1 MGIERGTEIE
11 REGMDVKIRVNL
23 IVENAN
29 EVVTVAGGPRTGEA
43 MRELG
48 VIEGGSVAAF
58 GDRIVAVGTSAE
70 VRAKV
75 DLAADAKVVDAAGK
89 VVLPGLVDSHTHLVF
104 SGSRVHEFVQ
114 RAEGRSYMD
123 ILAAGGGI
131 LSTVRAT
138 RATPASELVDIALRR
153 LDVMLCHGTTTVE
166 VKSGYGLSPDEELK
180 CLRVVR
186 ELAERHP
193 ADVAATFLGAHA
205 VPPEYRGDSDGYV
218 LRVIEDMIPRV
229 ASERLA
235 EFCDVFCEEG
245 VFSVEQSRR
254 ILEAGKAAGLAPK
267 LHADEIA
274 PMGGAELAA
283 EVGAVSADHLLCA
296 SPSGMRRL
304 AEAGVVAT
312 LLPATSFTLMAGRY
326 ADARAFIDAG
336 CLVALATDFNPGTSP
351 TLSMQ
356 FVMNL
361 AALGMRLHPAEV
373 ICACT
378 INAAHAL
385 RRSDEMGSLEV
396 GKIADIVVAD
406 VDTHLKLPYQLG
418 TNFVDKVIKRGQLVV
433 SEGRRVR

>member
-1 MGIERGTEIE
+1 MNVR
-11 REGMDVKIRVNL
+11 IRANL

-29 EVVTVAGGPRTGEA
+29 ELVTVAGGPRTGQA
-43 MRELG
+43 MRDLG
-48 VIEGGSVAAF
+48 VIEGGSVAAM
-58 GDRIVAVGTSAE
+58 GDRIVAVGTSSE

-75 DLAADAKVVDAAGK
+75 DLTSDARVVDASGK

-104 SGSRVHEFVQ
+104 AGSRENEFIQ

-123 ILAAGGGI
+123 ILASGGGI

-138 RATPASELVDIALRR
+138 RAAPASALVDIAMRR
-153 LDVMLCHGTTTVE
+153 LDAMLCYGTTTVE
-166 VKSGYGLSPDEELK
+166 VKSGYGLSLDEELK
-180 CLRVVR
+180 CLRVAR

-193 ADVAATFLGAHA
+193 MDIVATFLGAHA
-205 VPPEYRGDSDGYV
+205 VPPEYRGDPDGYV
-218 LRVIEDMIPRV
+218 LCVIEEIIPRV
-229 ASERLA
+229 ASDKLA

-254 ILEAGKAAGLAPK
+254 VLEAGKAAGLAPK

-274 PMGGAELAA
+274 PMGGAELAS
-283 EVGAVSADHLLCA
+283 EVGAASADHLLCA
-296 SPSGMRRL
+296 SLSGIRRM

-312 LLPATSFTLMAGRY
+312 LLPATSFTLMLGRY

-336 CLVALATDFNPGTSP
+336 CHVALATDFNPGTSP

-385 RRSDEMGSLEV
+385 GRSDEMGSIEV
-396 GKIADIVVAD
+396 GKFADIIVAD

-433 SEGRRVR
+433 SEGRRVL

>member
-1 MGIERGTEIE
+1 MGVEQEAA
-11 REGMDVKIRVNL
+11 DVRIRADL

-29 EVVTVAGGPRTGEA
+29 ELVTVAGGPRTGGF

-48 VIEGGSVAAF
+48 IIENGSVAAF

-75 DLAADAKVVDAAGK
+75 DLTPDAQVIDATGK
-89 VVLPGLVDSHTHLVF
+89 VVLPGFVDPHTHLVF
-104 SGSRVHEFVQ
+104 AGSREQEFIQ

-123 ILAAGGGI
+123 ILASGGGI

-138 RATPASELVDIALRR
+138 RATPASELVDLALRR
-153 LDVMLCHGTTTVE
+153 LDIMLCHGTTTVE

-180 CLRVVR
+180 CLRVIR
-186 ELAERHP
+186 ELSERHP
-193 ADVAATFLGAHA
+193 MDIAATFLGAHA
-205 VPPEYRGDSDGYV
+205 VPPEYRGDPDGYV
-218 LRVIEDMIPRV
+218 LCIIEEMIPRV

-235 EFCDVFCEEG
+235 EFCDVFCEDG
-245 VFSVEQSRR
+245 VFSIEQSRR
-254 ILEAGKAAGLAPK
+254 ILEAGKAAGLAPR

-274 PMGGAELAA
+274 RMGGAELAA

-296 SPSGMRRL
+296 SPAGMRRM

-312 LLPATSFTLMAGRY
+312 LLPATSFTLMLGRY

-336 CLVALATDFNPGTSP
+336 CPVALATDFNPGTSP

-385 RRSDEMGSLEV
+385 RRGDEVGSLEV
-396 GKIADIVVAD
+396 GKIADIVIAD

-418 TNFVDKVIKRGQLVV
+418 TNFVDKVVKRGQLVV
-433 SEGRRVR
+433 SGGRRIW